1 MQPLIIFTI
10 KQNHVMA
17 INLTKIKI
25 LILFLLVS
33 ILLVSKFKNV
43 TDISISVPYIH
54 YAIPTDTTNCT
65 YNGSTWVKPNGQ
77 IWNGTS
83 WQ

>member
-1 MQPLIIFTI
+1 
-10 KQNHVMA
+10 MA

-33 ILLVSKFKNV
+33 IFLVSKFKSINNS
-43 TDISISVPYIH
+43 SISVPYIH
-54 YAIPTDTTNCT
+54 YTIPLDTTNCT
-65 YNGSTWVKPNGQ
+65 NNGTNWVNPNGQ